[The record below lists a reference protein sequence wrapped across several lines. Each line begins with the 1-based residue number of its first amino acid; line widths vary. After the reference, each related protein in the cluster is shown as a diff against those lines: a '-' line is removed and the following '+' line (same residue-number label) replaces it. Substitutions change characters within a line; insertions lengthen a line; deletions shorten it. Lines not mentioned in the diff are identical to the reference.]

1 MPKYG
6 PYYFPKY
13 FPALNPICR
22 DVVGMDA
29 TAAQTLGSLWLAL
42 RAGGAEMVLTDI
54 RKPTMLRLLR
64 AHGVALAAPDISCMA
79 ASQAEGIGGSSHV
92 RPCLLFEELDSG
104 ARYCEERF
112 LEVGAK

>member
-1 MPKYG
+1 
-6 PYYFPKY
+6 
-13 FPALNPICR
+13 
-22 DVVGMDA
+22 MDA

-79 ASQAEGIGGSSHV
+79 ASQAERIGGSSHV
-92 RPCLLFEELDSG
+92 RPCLLFTELDSG

>member
-1 MPKYG
+1 
-6 PYYFPKY
+6 
-13 FPALNPICR
+13 
-22 DVVGMDA
+22 MDA

-64 AHGVALAAPDISCMA
+64 AHGVALAAPSGICGA
-79 ASQAEGIGGSSHV
+79 ASEADAAVGD
-92 RPCLLFEELDSG
+92 RPCLLFGDLDSG

-112 LEVGAK
+112 LEVGTY